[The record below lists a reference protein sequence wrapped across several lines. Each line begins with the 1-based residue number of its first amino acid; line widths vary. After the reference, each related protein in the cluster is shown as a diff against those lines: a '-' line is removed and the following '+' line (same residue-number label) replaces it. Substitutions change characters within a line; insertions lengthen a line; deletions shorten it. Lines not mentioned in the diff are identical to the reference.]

1 MENISGF
8 KGLEV
13 IIVSLGGIL
22 CIYLGYRILV
32 TSINQPFKIF
42 SDLKGWKL
50 KAANI
55 SPGIFL
61 VITGALVLSSPV
73 LTNIISILQKERFI
87 NTYATKL
94 ILDELR
100 KKNNLILD
108 YRLENR
114 MDSTNPINKDFP
126 VIGDS
131 AVGRSGK
138 SNKAVVACNL
148 LHVRRK
154 PGVQH
159 QIVGSLR
166 MGDIITVKE
175 ARGFW
180 LRLSTDKLSDG
191 WIDGQYVKQLESQQ
205 PEPAK
210 SLRF

>member
-22 CIYLGYRILV
+22 CIYLGYRILI

-55 SPGIFL
+55 SPGISL
-61 VITGALVLSSPV
+61 VIIGALVLSSPA
-73 LTNIISILQKERFI
+73 LTNIVSILQKERFI

-108 YRLENR
+108 YRLENKL
-114 MDSTNPINKDFP
+114 DSTNSMNKDVP
-126 VIGDS
+126 IIGDPVV
-131 AVGRSGK
+131 ARSGE
-138 SNKAVVACNL
+138 SNKAIVACNS
-148 LHVRRK
+148 LHIRKK
-154 PGVQH
+154 PGVQN

-166 MGDIITVKE
+166 KGDIVTVKE

-180 LRLSTDKLSDG
+180 LRLSTDELSDG
-191 WIDGQYVKQLESQQ
+191 WIDGQYVERLESQKTKS
-205 PEPAK
+205 AK
-210 SLRF
+210 SLPF